1 MVNVGTRLR
10 HRQPKPSTPSNAAK
24 QPAVKPAQDAKG
36 RIKCL
41 HCPAWI
47 LPCSMDQHLNLYCP
61 ARASITGVRNMP
73 QACKIVRPVPPSKQ
87 QAGSASSAAPPP
99 PKAAA
104 VNVPKPGVH
113 VRWSVPLAQPKRN
126 SSSMPGQR
134 DENYPKNARGPSQRP
149 ADKPT
154 DAQLRAA
161 MEASSSTASSSKAS
175 SSKTSSSKASSSK
188 TPSAQPAVPKPAKP
202 KNAPRGSRL
211 RSYCNQWMPSG
222 HEENCQPM
230 PYEFW
235 IWATQQRQI
244 LKYGDDV

>member
-1 MVNVGTRLR
+1 MHVTNNGVFALLFPRT
-10 HRQPKPSTPSNAAK
+10 
-24 QPAVKPAQDAKG
+24 AQ
-36 RIKCL
+36 
-41 HCPAWI
+41 
-47 LPCSMDQHLNLYCP
+47 
-61 ARASITGVRNMP
+61 
-73 QACKIVRPVPPSKQ
+73 
-87 QAGSASSAAPPP
+87 SAAPPP
-99 PKAAA
+99 PKVAA
-104 VNVPKPGVH
+104 VNVPKPGIH

-126 SSSMPGQR
+126 SSSIPGQR
-134 DENYPKNARGPSQRP
+134 DESYPKNTRGPSQRP

-188 TPSAQPAVPKPAKP
+188 TPSAQPAVPIPAKP

-211 RSYCNQWMPSG
+211 CPYCNQWMPNG
-222 HEENCQPM
+222 HDENCQSM

-244 LKYGDDV
+244 VKYGEDVINSWDVQCQHCATPFPAPASKRVHLSGCERRRNAAGLPLNLYSAIRKPNTPKQASPA